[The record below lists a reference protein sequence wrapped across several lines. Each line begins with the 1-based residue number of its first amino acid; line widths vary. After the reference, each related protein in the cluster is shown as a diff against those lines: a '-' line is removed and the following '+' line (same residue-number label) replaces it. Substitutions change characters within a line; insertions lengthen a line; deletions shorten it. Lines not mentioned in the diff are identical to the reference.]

1 VSEPAYEVRWNYRK
15 EKQMKMQVKDIV
27 ETLQKHYKQDE
38 EIYVV
43 WFAREELDTVLQ
55 REATDEEWSYFL
67 EQIEKNDYVEEVL
80 DNEVSEIANS
90 PKLRLVLN
98 D

>member
-1 VSEPAYEVRWNYRK
+1 
-15 EKQMKMQVKDIV
+15 MKMQVKDIV